1 MSKNRLNRKKFKII
15 SPMVL
20 SMFLLVT
27 FVGYWLHSQY
37 NNEKKNLQVELSRL
51 YNTSIND
58 GEFIFFYRNVI
69 KPALN
74 YQDTINFDS
83 LKIGTKKNSAEF
95 KKAYVKDLKA
105 FVDTNQIYIN
115 AFRAI
120 EKNSFIPDSLKD
132 ERYYDILRLGYRY
145 QIYPAQILYN
155 QSKNPNDTTQ
165 QFLRNIFLRNVTL
178 KFPNLKAGHEE
189 EIDRENIESIERT
202 NSEILKRGRL
212 GIITYTRRY
221 DKASVLYFEHY
232 FLHLIAE
239 ILAQIIFGI
248 VLIGLSIFALVFA
261 YRSYLTQAKLNMLR
275 SDFVSNI
282 THELKIPVS
291 TAKAAMEAI
300 LNYGITDDKE
310 KTKSYLKMVASEM
323 NRLDSLTSRVLE
335 HSKLESNQHLLKKE
349 ETNLNEFVDRIV
361 KSVQLFYVDTV
372 NIKFTKPDELI
383 SIPIDRV
390 YIEGVIRNLIEN
402 SKKYGGD
409 DVSIV
414 VKLWQKGVHVY
425 ISVIDNGPGIPK
437 EYLSKIFDR
446 FFRVPTGNQHN
457 IKGFGLGL
465 SFAALV
471 MKQHNGSILADN
483 LSESGCE
490 MKLEFPAVSSKQ

>member
-51 YNTSIND
+51 YHVSIND
-58 GEFIFFYRNVI
+58 GEFILFYRNVI

-74 YQDTINFDS
+74 HQDTINFES
-83 LKIGTKKNSAEF
+83 LKIGSPKTSSDF
-95 KKAYVKDLKA
+95 KKSYIKELKE
-105 FVDTNQIYIN
+105 FIDTNQNYTNI
-115 AFRAI
+115 FRAI
-120 EKNSFIPDSLKD
+120 EASSFIPDSLRD

-155 QSKNPNDTTQ
+155 QRKKSNDTTQ
-165 QFLRNIFLRNVTL
+165 QFLRNIFLRNVAIN
-178 KFPNLKAGHEE
+178 FPNIKAGHED
-189 EIDRENIESIERT
+189 EIDRENIELIEKT
-202 NSEILKRGRL
+202 NHEVLRRGKL
-212 GIITYTRRY
+212 GIIIYTRRY

-232 FLHLIAE
+232 FLHLITE
-239 ILAQIIFGI
+239 ILPQIIFGI
-248 VLIGLSIFALVFA
+248 VLISLSVFALVVA
-261 YRSYLTQAKLNMLR
+261 YRSYLSQAKLNMLR

-300 LNYGITDDKE
+300 LNYGISDDKE

-361 KSVQLFYVDTV
+361 KSVQLFSANTI
-372 NIKFTKPDELI
+372 NIKFTKPNELI
-383 SIPIDRV
+383 SIPIDQV

-409 DVSIV
+409 DVSIIV
-414 VKLWQKGVHVY
+414 NLWQKGLHVY

-437 EYLSKIFDR
+437 EYLNKVFDR
-446 FFRVPTGNQHN
+446 FFRVPTGDQHN
-457 IKGFGLGL
+457 VKGFGLGL

-471 MKQHNGSILADN
+471 MKQHNGSIGADN
-483 LSESGCE
+483 LTEHGCE
-490 MKLEFPAVSSKQ
+490 IKLEFPA